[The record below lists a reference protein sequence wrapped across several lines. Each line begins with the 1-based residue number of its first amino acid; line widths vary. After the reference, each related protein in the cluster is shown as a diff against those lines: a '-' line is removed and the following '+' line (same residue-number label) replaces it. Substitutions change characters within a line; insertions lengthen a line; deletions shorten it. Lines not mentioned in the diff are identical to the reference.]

1 MLDRSL
7 IVLET
12 TAGVQRFSDYPDLLR
27 EGRDIR
33 LSFPELIGVEY
44 LLIDIIEGRQKSW
57 ELKSIARSNSQDN
70 GPQFIDIYVGAY
82 LDKQEKL
89 FMLLED
95 VSERMKLKQT
105 LTQRENETYLL
116 LEKLAARQ
124 DYLDKVIASMADALL
139 VTTTGGKIKTVNQAT
154 EILFGYSQAELIGKE
169 ISLLSEDL
177 LLPINQDILLEKRIS
192 NLEVY
197 CQRKTEE
204 EIAISFSCAQIQI
217 DIAESAFVYIGR
229 DISERKR
236 YEAQITK
243 LNADLAIRVE
253 QRTVAL
259 RQSIQQ
265 LETEIADRKQAQ
277 AAHQAAKEQLQAVL
291 DAVPGF
297 VSWISADGRYKGVNQ
312 HLANHLHLNPEA
324 FVGKELGFI
333 QRKSQF
339 VEFMHQFIAD
349 PRDGDS
355 QVIETQVNDEKRSYL
370 VAAQKYQQRTAAVSV
385 GIDITERK
393 KALEALRQSERK
405 FRAIFDH
412 TFQFVWL
419 LSPDG
424 KVLEANQTALSFGGI
439 QLAEIVGRPFWNS
452 IWWTISRK
460 IQEQLQKAIARGASG
475 EFVRYEVDVLG
486 ADRGVATIDFSIK
499 PVKDETGKVVLL
511 IPEGRDITERKLA
524 EVELQRQNRRSQLLS
539 EVTLKIRQSLE
550 LDEIMQTTV
559 SEVQKILG
567 ADRVLIFQFQ
577 SEYSGMVV
585 KEAVLPGWPVMQG
598 QILPDRDFDADDL
611 DSFRQGKIEA
621 IADFNEEPNKRCN
634 LELLQSFV
642 VRSRLVVPVFIQ
654 AQLWGLLIAHQC
666 GSHRQ
671 WTDFEI
677 ELLQQLAN
685 QIGIALSQGQLLEHL
700 EEMVAERTTKLVVA
714 NLQLKQEISDRQQA
728 ELALRRSEEQLRLI
742 TDALPVLISYI
753 DSQQYYRF
761 NNRAYAEWFGR
772 PGSEI
777 QGRKIQ
783 EIIGDEHYERIREY
797 IETALSGQ
805 RVDYE
810 TKLLHS
816 DGSTRYISVTY
827 IPLMPEDEVVTG
839 FCAVVSDIS
848 DRKAVEQMKD
858 EFVSVV
864 SHELR
869 TPLTSIR
876 GSLGLLATG
885 KLGTFSERAQ
895 RMLEI
900 AVNNTDRLSRLIN
913 DILDLERMESGRV
926 KMVKQTCDAGQL
938 ILQATEAIQSWC
950 DKESI
955 TLSVHPLSIS
965 VLADPDHIVQTL
977 TNLIGNAIKFSPS
990 GGTIW
995 ITVEKSLDNSILFKV
1010 KDRGR
1015 GIPADKLETIFE
1027 RFQQVDASDAREK
1040 GGTGLGLAICR
1051 QILQQHGGRIWAESV
1066 LGEGSTF
1073 CFTLPA

>member
-1 MLDRSL
+1 MLDRAL

-12 TAGVQRFSDYPDLLR
+12 TTGVQRFSDYPDLLR

-33 LSFPELIGVEY
+33 LGFPELIGVEDI
-44 LLIDIIEGRQKSW
+44 LIDIIEGRQESF
-57 ELKSIARSNSQDN
+57 EFQGIARSNGSDN

-82 LDKQEKL
+82 GDKQKKL

-95 VSERMKLKQT
+95 VSESMKLKQT
-105 LTQRENETYLL
+105 LTQRKNETYLL

-124 DYLDKVIASMADALL
+124 DYLDKVIASIADALL
-139 VTTTGGKIKTVNQAT
+139 VTTTAGKIKTVNQAA

-177 LLPINQDILLEKRIS
+177 LLPINQPILLEKRIS
-192 NLEVY
+192 NMEVY
-197 CQRKTEE
+197 CQRKTAE

-243 LNADLAIRVE
+243 LNAELAIRVE
-253 QRTVAL
+253 QRTAEL

-277 AAHQAAKEQLQAVL
+277 AAHQVAKEQLQAVL
-291 DAVPGF
+291 DAVPGL
-297 VSWISADGRYKGVNQ
+297 VSWINADGRYNGVNQ
-312 HLANHLHLNPEA
+312 HLANLYDLDPED
-324 FVGKELGFI
+324 FVGQELGFI
-333 QRKSQF
+333 QRKTQF
-339 VEFMHQFIAD
+339 VEFMHQFLAD
-349 PRDGDS
+349 PRYGAS
-355 QVIETQVNDEKRSYL
+355 QVMATEVNNEERYYL
-370 VAAQKYQQRTAAVSV
+370 VVAQKYQQGSAAVSV
-385 GIDITERK
+385 GIDITNRK
-393 KALEALRQSERK
+393 QAEDALRQSERK
-405 FRAIFDH
+405 FRAIFDQ

-419 LSPDG
+419 LLPEG
-424 KVLEANQTALSFGGI
+424 RVLEANQTALDFGGV
-439 QLAEIVGRPFWNS
+439 QLTSIVGRPFWES
-452 IWWTISRK
+452 IWWTISRE
-460 IQEQLQKAIARGASG
+460 IPEQLQDAIARAAGG

-486 ADRGVATIDFSIK
+486 ADRRVATIDFSIK

-511 IPEGRDITERKLA
+511 ISEGRDITERKLA
-524 EVELQRQNRRSQLLS
+524 ELELKRQNRRSQLLS
-539 EVTLKIRQSLE
+539 EVALKIRQSLN
-550 LDEIMQTTV
+550 LDEILLSTV
-559 SEVQKILG
+559 SEVQKLLG

-577 SEYSGMVV
+577 SESSGMVV

-598 QILPDRDFDADDL
+598 QILAEQYFYADDL

-621 IADFNEEPNKRCN
+621 IADLHQRSSNRCN
-634 LELLQSFV
+634 LELLQQFA
-642 VRSRLVVPVFIQ
+642 VRSRLGVPVFIQ
-654 AQLWGLLIAHQC
+654 EQVWGLLIAHQC
-666 GSHRQ
+666 GSPRQ

-685 QIGIALSQGQLLEHL
+685 QIGIAVSQGQLLENL
-700 EEMVAERTTKLVVA
+700 EEMVAERTTKLVEA
-714 NLQLKQEISDRQQA
+714 NLQLQQEISDRQEA

-761 NNRAYAEWFGR
+761 NNRAYVEWFGR
-772 PGSEI
+772 PRSEI

-783 EIIGDEHYERIREY
+783 EIIGDEVYERIREY

-810 TKLLHS
+810 TSVPHR
-816 DGSTRYISVTY
+816 DGSTRYISASY
-827 IPLMPEDEVVTG
+827 IPLMSEDGVVTG
-839 FCAVVSDIS
+839 FCALVSDIS

-885 KLGTFSERAQ
+885 KLGTLSQQGQ

-913 DILDLERMESGRV
+913 DILDLERMDSGRV

-938 ILQATEAIQSWC
+938 IVQATEAIQSWC
-950 DKESI
+950 DKEGI
-955 TLSVHPLSIS
+955 TLSVHPLSIP
-965 VLADPDHIVQTL
+965 VLADPDHILQTL
-977 TNLIGNAIKFSPS
+977 TNLLSNAIKFSPS

-1051 QILQQHGGRIWAESV
+1051 QIIQQHGGRIWAESV

-1073 CFTLPA
+1073 CFTLLA